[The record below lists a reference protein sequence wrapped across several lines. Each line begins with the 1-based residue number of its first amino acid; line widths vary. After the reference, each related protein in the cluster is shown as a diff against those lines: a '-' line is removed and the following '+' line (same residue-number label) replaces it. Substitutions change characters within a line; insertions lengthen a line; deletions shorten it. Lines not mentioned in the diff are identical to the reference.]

1 MIKDNECLPT
11 YSGVATY
18 FTGNAGDKG
27 NSSEGQSTHE
37 IASLNYVAERIA
49 ALLAC
54 PFLGEYRL
62 NSSEKK
68 SGVFYVPN
76 NTLLA
81 EEADMLGI
89 GGTAKIFGGCV
100 PYAFVAQKCVT
111 HILVNDSSI
120 SPLGWSTQFGESV
133 RHVTLRGFS
142 AFSKGDAMV
151 AAEKLLPHGELR
163 IKSPCSRGGHG
174 QAVVDNI
181 DGVEDFLRDIDSE
194 NFRTHGVVLESN
206 LNRETTRSIGT
217 VIIGNTQISYCGSQT
232 TTKDSQGKSVYG
244 GSTLR
249 AVRGNF
255 NDLLELEWTKDDVI
269 AIAQAMIYDF
279 AAARHFQGFFASRRN
294 YDVAQGYDREDQ
306 FCSGVLEQSWRIG
319 GASPAEIAAVEAFS
333 NQSELKAVQTSCREI
348 HSISDVP
355 ENATVYFRGTDP
367 DVGHI
372 TKFVQIDAHEY
383 GDSSR

>member
-1 MIKDNECLPT
+1 MIKYNDRLAT

-18 FTGNAGDKG
+18 FTGNSEDKG

-37 IASLNYVAERIA
+37 VASLNYVAERIA

-54 PFLGEYRL
+54 PFIGEHKS
-62 NSSEKK
+62 NTSEKNAEL
-68 SGVFYVPN
+68 FYVPN

-81 EEADMLGI
+81 EEADILGI
-89 GGTAKIFGGCV
+89 KGAAKIFGGCV

-111 HILVNDSSI
+111 HTLVNDSST
-120 SPLGWSTQFGESV
+120 SPRGWSTQFGESV

-142 AFSKGDAMV
+142 AFSNADAMT
-151 AAEKLLPHGELR
+151 AAGKLLPHGNVR

-181 DGVEDFLRDIDSE
+181 DGVEEFLRHIDSE

-206 LNRETTRSIGT
+206 LNRETTRSVGT

-249 AVRGNF
+249 AARGTF
-255 NDLLELEWTKDDVI
+255 NDLLELEWSKEDVI

-279 AAARHFQGFFASRRN
+279 AADRHFHGFFASRRN

-319 GASPAEIAAVEAFS
+319 GASPAEIAAVEAFT
-333 NQSELKAVQTSCREI
+333 NQPELKAVQTSCHEI
-348 HSISDVP
+348 HTISDVP
-355 ENATVYFRGTDP
+355 ENATVYFRGADP